1 MPSATQTLTATLDS
15 LSLRGS
21 NGHSASTK
29 NGTSPFKGDL
39 KVQPL
44 EFSGALNAKDYPREE
59 LTPALGDRF
68 DAGVKLK
75 EILALPKEEG
85 DALLRDL
92 AILISHRGV
101 VFFQDQ
107 RELVPEDLGNLALR
121 LGELAGKPSDSS
133 LHIHPTQEL
142 SENGLPLGKISST
155 PDKEGR
161 QISFPEK
168 GLTSAGWHTDVSFE
182 PRPSLF
188 TILQMHTIPRVGG
201 DTLWSSNYA
210 AYDRLTP
217 AYQKFLEGLT
227 AVHDAERFRI
237 QSRLNGFKLRTEP
250 RGSPLNQGDAFQAT
264 HPIIRTNPV
273 TGQRALFVNPT
284 FTTKINE
291 LNHDESRSVL
301 DYLFRVQAENHENH
315 VKYRWGKYDV
325 AIWSNPVVNHLAT
338 FDYTEYR
345 AGDRAVVVGETPYF
359 DPASIGRRE
368 WLIHSGQEVAA

>member
-1 MPSATQTLTATLDS
+1 MPSATQTLTATLDA

-21 NGHSASTK
+21 

-75 EILALPKEEG
+75 EILALPKEQG

-92 AILISHRGV
+92 AILSEWDALTEDAMHKLTSGLGSFAVSHRGV

-188 TILQMHTIPRVGG
+188 TILQMV
-201 DTLWSSNYA
+201 S
-210 AYDRLTP
+210 DRFP
-217 AYQKFLEGLT
+217 S
-227 AVHDAERFRI
+227 RF
-237 QSRLNGFKLRTEP
+237 P
-250 RGSPLNQGDAFQAT
+250 
-264 HPIIRTNPV
+264 
-273 TGQRALFVNPT
+273 
-284 FTTKINE
+284 
-291 LNHDESRSVL
+291 
-301 DYLFRVQAENHENH
+301 
-315 VKYRWGKYDV
+315 
-325 AIWSNPVVNHLAT
+325 
-338 FDYTEYR
+338 
-345 AGDRAVVVGETPYF
+345 
-359 DPASIGRRE
+359 
-368 WLIHSGQEVAA
+368 

>member
-1 MPSATQTLTATLDS
+1 MPTATQTLTATLDS

-21 NGHSASTK
+21 NGHSASTE
-29 NGTSPFKGDL
+29 NGSPFKGDL

-85 DALLRDL
+85 DGLLRDL

-107 RELVPEDLGNLALR
+107 RELIPEDLGNLALR

-227 AVHDAERFRI
+227 AVHDAERFRT

-359 DPASIGRRE
+359 DPASVGRRE

>member
-1 MPSATQTLTATLDS
+1 MPSATQTLTATLDA

-21 NGHSASTK
+21 

-75 EILALPKEEG
+75 EILALPKEQG

-227 AVHDAERFRI
+227 AVHDAERFRT

-284 FTTKINE
+284 FTTRINE

-359 DPASIGRRE
+359 DPASTGRRE
-368 WLIHSGQEVAA
+368 WLIRSGQEVAA